1 MMMDRIFSTLQ
12 QKGVLGA
19 MGIGVVAVLI
29 WIEGPV
35 IRIGDFAPFESE
47 INRIIAILII
57 FVGYSIYKLIKFKL
71 DKKKNKEITDDL
83 SESGAAADPNAEQTS
98 EELATL
104 KNTFDEALKELKKSK
119 VGGKKVS
126 SLYQLPWYIIIG
138 PPGSGKTTL
147 LVNSGLRFPLADK
160 MGLSKVQ
167 GIGGTRN
174 CDWWFTDEAVM
185 IDTAGR
191 YTTQDSNEE
200 VDNKAWF
207 GFLDLL
213 KKHRKR
219 RPINGII
226 LAISMEELARQSNVE
241 RERSASAISNRIQEL
256 YERLG
261 VRFPIYL
268 MFTKC
273 DLMAGFME
281 FFGDLDRH
289 DRAQVWG
296 FTFGLQDDPVENF
309 NKEFSSLQDQLETRL
324 VERLQDERDVNR
336 RELIYNFPSQ
346 LSATREGVEEFLQR
360 VFKPSRYTSQ
370 QLLRGVYFTSG
381 TQEGTPFNRIM
392 SQLAHNFSLSRAAT
406 QSQPSK
412 GKSYFI
418 QDLVTKVIFGESGI
432 AGANLKVERLYGWAR
447 KSGLALLIA
456 LPILLNLGW
465 WMSHSNNK
473 SVAAE
478 IDVTSETVEEQ
489 IKKVSPQSSSMLAVL
504 PLLNEARNMPLGYEV
519 RDDSVPFT
527 HEMGLHQGKRLG
539 ENGTIPAYQRIL
551 ENAFL
556 PRLMVRMEQVLKENM
571 TNPDRTY
578 QTLKAYLMLGNPD
591 RMETDFVADWVR
603 RDWDATQSRVLSAE
617 QMDQLSAHLDALLEM
632 DPLTLPFDLDNN
644 LIMTARDMLSRT
656 TLGERIYAVIKSENL
671 HEGKAFT
678 IPSAAGKDGARVF
691 IRSSG
696 TPINQGVPAFF
707 SPEGYHQV
715 YLPAETSI
723 IAEMED
729 ETWIFATEASG
740 SEQVTQTELTNSI
753 RRLYLEDYTDQWV
766 EFLEDVRIRP
776 FSSMAQAAEIL
787 QVITS
792 DDSPLKQFLVNVS
805 NATRLAPEEKVVEEG
820 DDEDSLRDRI
830 GSIFSSETDDS
841 SLLIDPI
848 LVDRSFGSLHKLA
861 ASTEGAPSPLDSL
874 MGDLQELYLY
884 IDQLARSSSDQLLT
898 GLQSQAGTA
907 IRRVRLRGERSPEPV
922 SGWVMLIV
930 NDSNNLVAGGAEATI
945 TAAWAAD
952 VLPFCRQALNGRY
965 PFDNGSE
972 REVQIRDFG
981 AFFMPGGTLDKFFDH
996 YLAEIVDT
1004 TASTWKLK
1012 PKVASNLSIS
1022 GNSLKQ
1028 IQRAKSIQSSFFAG
1042 GGATP
1047 SISFELRPVR
1057 MDPVTTNFML
1067 NINGQSTNY
1076 SHGPLFN
1083 QSFVWPG
1090 DAGLSQVQMQFS
1102 PMSSSGRSGLT
1113 LDGPWAFFRLL
1124 DQSDMTPSSTPE
1136 KFQTKFQLDDRW
1148 VEYEIRANSAFNP
1161 FNLPELRQ
1169 FRCPSKL

>member
-1 MMMDRIFSTLQ
+1 MIGRLMTTAMSY
-12 QKGVLGA
+12 GVFGA
-19 MGIGVVAVLI
+19 LGIGIFALLI
-29 WIEGPV
+29 WYEGEV
-35 IRIGDFAPFESE
+35 LQFGDWAPLRPEL
-47 INRIIAILII
+47 NRIILIVVVIL
-57 FVGYSIYKLIKFKL
+57 VYAAYKGIKFLL
-71 DKKKNKEITDDL
+71 DKRKNKAISDDL
-83 SESGAAADPNAEQTS
+83 SESGDSEDPDQAQSS

-104 KNTFDEALKELKKSK
+104 KNTFDKALKELKKSS

-126 SLYQLPWYIIIG
+126 SIYQLPWYMIIG

-174 CDWWFTDEAVM
+174 CDWWFTDEAIM

-191 YTTQDSNEE
+191 YTTQDSNAA

-241 RERSASAISNRIQEL
+241 RERNASAISNRIQEL

-281 FFGDLDRH
+281 FFGNLDRH
-289 DRAQVWG
+289 ERAQVWG
-296 FTFGLQDDPVENF
+296 FTFGLNDDPIERF
-309 NKEFSSLQDQLETRL
+309 NEEFSVLQNQLESRL
-324 VERLQDERDVNR
+324 VQRLQDERDVNR

-346 LSATREGVEEFLQR
+346 LSAAREGIEEFLQR
-360 VFKPSRYTSQ
+360 VFKPSRFTSK

-406 QSQPSK
+406 QSSPSK
-412 GKSYFI
+412 GKSFFI
-418 QDLVTKVIFGESGI
+418 NDLMTKLIFGESGI
-432 AGANLKVERLYGWAR
+432 AGANLKVERIYGLVR
-447 KSGLALLIA
+447 KSSFALLIA
-456 LPILLNLGW
+456 VPILLNLGW
-465 WMSHSNNK
+465 WMSYSNNK
-473 SVAAE
+473 DVAAE
-478 IDVTSETVEEQ
+478 VDAAVDTVEDS

-504 PLLNEARNMPLGYEV
+504 PLLNDVSTMPLGYAF
-519 RDDSVPFT
+519 RDESPPFSQRL
-527 HEMGLHQGKRLG
+527 GLSQSKRLG
-539 ENGTIPAYQRIL
+539 NNGTIPAYQRVL

-556 PRLMVRMEQVLKENM
+556 PRLMVRMEQVLKESMND
-571 TNPDRTY
+571 PDQAY
-578 QTLKAYLMLGNPD
+578 QVLKAYLMLANPD
-591 RMETDFVADWVR
+591 RMETEFVAEWVR
-603 RDWDATQSRVLSAE
+603 QDWDKTQSRVMSAE
-617 QMDQLSAHLDALLEM
+617 QLEQLNGHLDALLEM

-644 LIMTARDMLSRT
+644 LVMTARDMLSRT

-671 HEGKAFT
+671 NEGKPFT
-678 IPSAAGKDGARVF
+678 IPSAAGRDGARVF

-696 TPINQGVPAFF
+696 LPINQGIPAFF
-707 SPEGYHQV
+707 SPEGYHQM
-715 YLPAETSI
+715 YLPAESRI
-723 IAEMED
+723 ITEMED
-729 ETWIFATEASG
+729 EAWIFATEASG
-740 SEQVTQTELTNSI
+740 SDQVSQSDLINSI
-753 RRLYLEDYTDQWV
+753 RRLYFEDYTDRWV

-776 FSSMAQAAEIL
+776 FSSMAQAADIL
-787 QVITS
+787 QILTG
-792 DDSPLKQFLVNVS
+792 DDSPLRQFLVNVS
-805 NATRLAPEEKVVEEG
+805 NATRLAPEEKVVDEG
-820 DDEDSLRDRI
+820 DDGGSLRDRI
-830 GSIFSSETDDS
+830 SSIFKSSSTDGS
-841 SLLIDPI
+841 ALLDPI
-848 LVDRSFGSLHKLA
+848 LVDQSFASLHKL
-861 ASTEGAPSPLDSL
+861 SESREGAPSPLDNL
-874 MGDLQELYLY
+874 LGDLQELYLY

-907 IRRVRLRGERSPEPV
+907 ITRVRLRGERSPQPV
-922 SGWVMLIV
+922 GQWIMLIV
-930 NDSNNLVAGGAEATI
+930 TDSNNLVAGGAEATI
-945 TAAWAAD
+945 TAAWSAD

-965 PFDNGSE
+965 PFDNAAVN
-972 REVQIRDFG
+972 EVQIRDFG
-981 AFFMPGGTLDKFFDH
+981 AFFMPGGTLDKFFNN
-996 YLAEIVDT
+996 YLADIVDT

-1012 PKVASNLSIS
+1012 PKVA
-1022 GNSLKQ
+1022 GSLKISPASLRQ
-1028 IQRAKSIQSSFFAG
+1028 MQRAKKIQSAFFAG
-1042 GGATP
+1042 GGASP

-1090 DAGLSQVQMQFS
+1090 DAGLSQVQIQFS
-1102 PMSSSGRSGLT
+1102 PLSSNGRSGLT

-1124 DQSDMTPSSTPE
+1124 DTSGMTPSSTPE
-1136 KFQTKFQLDDRW
+1136 KFQTTFQLDDRW

-1161 FNLPELRQ
+1161 FNIPELRE
-1169 FRCPSKL
+1169 FRCPSRL

>member
-1 MMMDRIFSTLQ
+1 MMHKIISFVLS
-12 QKGVLGA
+12 KGLLGA
-19 MGIGVVAVLI
+19 LGVGVVAVLI
-29 WIEGPV
+29 WYQGPL
-35 IRIGDFAPFESE
+35 IRFGDFAPLRSPV
-47 INRIIAILII
+47 NRLIAIIAIVL
-57 FVGYSIYKLIKFKL
+57 VYTLYKLFVAWRN
-71 DKKKNKEITDDL
+71 KKKNNAISTDL
-83 SESGAAADPNAEQTS
+83 AESADSVDPNEAQSS

-104 KNTFDEALKELKKSK
+104 KGTFDEALKELKKSS
-119 VGGKKVS
+119 VGGKKIRS
-126 SLYQLPWYIIIG
+126 IYQLPWYIIIG

-174 CDWWFTDEAVM
+174 CDWWFTDDAVM

-213 KKHRKR
+213 KKHRRR

-226 LAISMEELARQSNVE
+226 LAISMEELARQSNTE
-241 RERSASAISNRIQEL
+241 RERSAAAISNRIQEL

-281 FFGDLDRH
+281 FFGDLDKH

-296 FTFGLQDDPVENF
+296 FTYGLKDDPVENF
-309 NKEFSSLQDQLETRL
+309 NKEFSTLQNQLETRM
-324 VERLQDERDVNR
+324 VDRLQDERDVNR
-336 RELIYNFPSQ
+336 RELIYNFPNQ
-346 LSATREGVEEFLQR
+346 LSATRDSVDEFLQR
-360 VFKPSRYTSQ
+360 VFKPSRYTSN

-392 SQLAHNFSLSRAAT
+392 SQLAHNFSLSRAST
-406 QSQPSK
+406 QSKPSK

-418 QDLVTKVIFGESGI
+418 QDLMTKVIFGESGL
-432 AGANLKVERLYGWAR
+432 AGANLKAERIYGLAK
-447 KSGLALLIA
+447 KSGFALLIA

-473 SVAAE
+473 SVAV
-478 IDVTSETVEEQ
+478 DVDLASETVEDH
-489 IKKVSPQSSSMLAVL
+489 IKKISPQSSSMLAVL
-504 PLLNEARNMPLGYEV
+504 PLLNEARAMPLGYAE
-519 RDDSVPFT
+519 RDNSIPFT

-539 ENGTIPAYQRIL
+539 DNGTIPAYQRIL

-571 TNPDRTY
+571 SNPDQAY
-578 QTLKAYLMLGNPD
+578 QVLKAYLMLGNPD
-591 RMETDFVADWVR
+591 RMDTEFVAEWVR
-603 RDWDATQSRVLSAE
+603 QDWDKTQSRVMSSE
-617 QMDQLSAHLDALLEM
+617 QMEQINEHLDALLEM
-632 DPLTLPFDLDNN
+632 DPLILPFDLDNN

-656 TLGERIYAVIKSENL
+656 TLGERIYAVIKSEHLN
-671 HEGKAFT
+671 EGKAFT
-678 IPSAAGKDGARVF
+678 IPSAAGNDAARVF

-696 TPINQGVPAFF
+696 LPINQGIPAFF

-715 YLPAETSI
+715 YLPAETQV
-723 IAEMED
+723 IADMED
-729 ETWIFATEASG
+729 ETWVFATEAIG
-740 SEQVTQTELTNSI
+740 AEQFTQTELTNSI
-753 RRLYLEDYTDQWV
+753 RRQYFKDYTDHWV
-766 EFLEDVRIRP
+766 EFLEDIRIRP
-776 FSSMAQAAEIL
+776 FSSMTQAAEIL
-787 QVITS
+787 QILTG
-792 DDSPLKQFLVNVS
+792 DDSPLRQLLINVS
-805 NATRLAPEEKVVEEG
+805 NATRLAPEEKVVDEG
-820 DDEDSLRDRI
+820 DDEESLRDRI
-830 GSIFSSETDDS
+830 SSIFTSETQS
-841 SLLIDPI
+841 GLMLLDPI

-861 ASTEGAPSPLDSL
+861 ESKDGAPSPLDNL
-874 MGDLQELYLY
+874 LGDLQELYLY
-884 IDQLARSSSDQLLT
+884 IDQLARSSSDQLLA

-907 IRRVRLRGERSPEPV
+907 ITRVRLRGERSPEPV
-922 SGWVMLIV
+922 SEWIMLIV
-930 NDSNNLVAGGAEATI
+930 TDSNNLVAGGAEATI
-945 TAAWAAD
+945 AAAWAAD

-965 PFDNGSE
+965 PFDNNSE
-972 REVQIRDFG
+972 REVQVRDFG

-1004 TASTWKLK
+1004 TASTWTLK
-1012 PKVASNLSIS
+1012 PKVADSIQIS
-1022 GNSLKQ
+1022 SASLKQ
-1028 IQRAKSIQSSFFAG
+1028 IQRAKRIQSAFFAG
-1042 GGATP
+1042 GGASP

-1090 DAGLSQVQMQFS
+1090 DAGMSQVQMQFS
-1102 PMSSSGRSGLT
+1102 PMSSNGRSGLT
-1113 LDGPWAFFRLL
+1113 LDGPWAFFRML
-1124 DQSDMTPSSTPE
+1124 DDSGMTPSATPE

-1161 FNLPELRQ
+1161 FNLPELRS

>member
-1 MMMDRIFSTLQ
+1 MMSRIISMLLS
-12 QKGVLGA
+12 KGMVVLLGLGVLA
-19 MGIGVVAVLI
+19 MMI
-29 WIEGPV
+29 WYYGPV
-35 IRIGDFAPFESE
+35 IRFGSAAPLASAMV
-47 INRIIAILII
+47 RIIVIVVIFAIW
-57 FVGYSIYKLIKFKL
+57 GLIKLFKAWRE
-71 DKKKNKEITDDL
+71 KKKNAEISDDL
-83 SESGAAADPNAEQTS
+83 SASAESVDPNEAQSS

-104 KNTFDEALKELKKSK
+104 KDTFDEALKALKKSN

-126 SLYQLPWYIIIG
+126 SIYQLPWYIIIG

-160 MGLSKVQ
+160 MGLSKIQ

-174 CDWWFTDEAVM
+174 CDWWFTEEAVM

-213 KKHRKR
+213 KKHRRR

-241 RERSASAISNRIQEL
+241 RERTAASISNRIQEL

-261 VRFPIYL
+261 IQFPIYL

-289 DRAQVWG
+289 DRTQVWG
-296 FTFGLQDDPVENF
+296 FTFGLKDEPIECF
-309 NKEFSSLQDQLETRL
+309 NQEFNNLQNQLETRL
-324 VERLQDERDVNR
+324 VQRLQDERDVNR

-346 LSATREGVEEFLQR
+346 LGATHDSIEEFLQR
-360 VFKPSRYTSQ
+360 VFKPSRYTSKQ
-370 QLLRGVYFTSG
+370 MLRGVYFTSG

-392 SQLAHNFSLSRAAT
+392 SQLAHSFSLSRAAT
-406 QSQPSK
+406 QSSPSK

-418 QDLVTKVIFGESGI
+418 QDLMTKVIFGESGL
-432 AGANLKVERLYGWAR
+432 AGANLKVERLYGLAK

-478 IDVTSETVEEQ
+478 IDLASENVEDQ
-489 IKKVSPQSSSMLAVL
+489 IRRVSPSSASMLAVL
-504 PLLNEARNMPLGYEV
+504 PLLNEAHSMPLGYAY
-519 RDDSVPFT
+519 RDDSAPFS
-527 HEMGLHQGKRLG
+527 HRLGLHQGKRLG
-539 ENGTIPAYQRIL
+539 DNGTIPAYQRIL

-556 PRLMVRMEQVLKENM
+556 PRLMVRMEQVLKESM
-571 TNPDRTY
+571 SNPDQAY
-578 QTLKAYLMLGNPD
+578 QVLKAYLMLGNPD
-591 RMETDFVADWVR
+591 RMDTEFVAEWVR
-603 RDWDATQSRVLSAE
+603 QDWDATQSRIMSAE
-617 QMDQLSAHLDALLEM
+617 QLEQLNGHLDALLEM

-656 TLGERIYAVIKSENL
+656 TLGERIYAVIKSEHL

-678 IPSAAGKDGARVF
+678 VPSAAGKDGARVF

-696 TPINQGVPAFF
+696 LPLTQGVPAFF
-707 SPEGYHQV
+707 SPEGYHQM
-715 YLPAETSI
+715 YLPSEI
-723 IAEMED
+723 RVIAEMED

-740 SEQVTQTELTNSI
+740 AEQATQAELANSI
-753 RRLYLEDYTDQWV
+753 RRQYFEDYSDHWV

-776 FSSMAQAAEIL
+776 FSSMTQAAEIL
-787 QVITS
+787 QILTG
-792 DDSPLKQFLVNVS
+792 DESPLRLFLVNVS
-805 NATRLAPEEKVVEEG
+805 NATRLAPEQKVS
-820 DDEDSLRDRI
+820 DDEDSGVSLRDRI
-830 GSIFSSETDDS
+830 SSIFTSEAADGS
-841 SLLIDPI
+841 MLLDPA
-848 LVDRSFGSLHKLA
+848 LVDRSFASLHKLA
-861 ASTEGAPSPLDSL
+861 ASRDGAPSPLDNL
-874 MGDLQELYLY
+874 LGDLQELYLY

-907 IRRVRLRGERSPEPV
+907 ITRVRLRGERSPEPV
-922 SGWVMLIV
+922 GEWIMLIV
-930 NDSNNLVAGGAEATI
+930 SDSNNLVAGGAEATI
-945 TAAWAAD
+945 TAAWSAD

-965 PFDNGSE
+965 PFDNTAD

-996 YLAEIVDT
+996 YLADIVDT

-1012 PKVASNLSIS
+1012 PKVAGNLKIS
-1022 GNSLKQ
+1022 SSSLKQ
-1028 IQRAKSIQSSFFAG
+1028 LQRAKTIQNAFFSG
-1042 GGATP
+1042 GGASP

-1083 QSFVWPG
+1083 KSFVWPG
-1090 DAGLSQVQMQFS
+1090 EGGLSQVQLQFS
-1102 PMSSSGRSGLT
+1102 PMSGSGRSGVT

-1124 DQSDMTPSSTPE
+1124 EDSGMNPSTTPE

>member
-1 MMMDRIFSTLQ
+1 MMQRIFSAALSR
-12 QKGVLGA
+12 GLLGA
-19 MGIGVVAVLI
+19 TGIGVVAVLI
-29 WIEGPV
+29 WYEGPLLQF
-35 IRIGDFAPFESE
+35 GDFAPLKSE
-47 INRIIAILII
+47 TDRIIAIVILALG
-57 FVGYSIYKLIKFKL
+57 FALYKGFMYWR
-71 DKKKNKEITDDL
+71 DRKKNNAISSDL
-83 SESGAAADPNAEQTS
+83 AASGESVDPNEAQSS

-104 KNTFDEALKELKKSK
+104 KNTFDDALKELKKSS
-119 VGGKKVS
+119 VGGKKIGS
-126 SLYQLPWYIIIG
+126 IYQLPWYIIIG

-174 CDWWFTDEAVM
+174 CDWWFTDDAVM

-213 KKHRKR
+213 KKHRRR

-226 LAISMEELARQSNVE
+226 LAISMEELARQSSVE
-241 RERSASAISNRIQEL
+241 RERSAGAISLRIQEL

-281 FFGDLDRH
+281 YFGDLDRH

-296 FTFGLQDDPVENF
+296 FTFGLNDDPIEQF
-309 NKEFSSLQDQLETRL
+309 DKEFSALQGQLETRM
-324 VERLQDERDVNR
+324 VDRLQNERDVNR

-346 LSATREGVEEFLQR
+346 LSAAREGVNEFLQR
-360 VFKPSRYTSQ
+360 VFKPSRYTSKQ
-370 QLLRGVYFTSG
+370 MLRGVYFTSG

-406 QSQPSK
+406 QSSASK

-418 QDLVTKVIFGESGI
+418 QDLMTKVIFGESGL
-432 AGANLKVERLYGWAR
+432 AGANLKVERIYGMVR
-447 KSGLALLIA
+447 KSALGLLIA
-456 LPILLNLGW
+456 IPILLNLAW

-473 SVAAE
+473 SVAA
-478 IDVTSETVEEQ
+478 DVDIAAEGVEDQ
-489 IKKVSPQSSSMLAVL
+489 IKKVSPQSASMLAIL
-504 PLLNEARNMPLGYEV
+504 PLLNEASEMPLGYAYKDE
-519 RDDSVPFT
+519 SAPFS
-527 HEMGLHQGKRLG
+527 HRFGLHQGKRLG
-539 ENGTIPAYQRIL
+539 DNGTIPAYQRIL

-556 PRLMVRMEQVLKENM
+556 PRLMVRMEQVLKESM
-571 TNPDRTY
+571 TDPDQAY
-578 QTLKAYLMLGNPD
+578 QVLKAYLMLGNPD
-591 RMETDFVADWVR
+591 RMDTEFVADWVR
-603 RDWDATQSRVLSAE
+603 RDWDATQSRVMSGE
-617 QMDQLSAHLDALLEM
+617 QMEQLNGHLDALLEM
-632 DPLTLPFDLDNN
+632 EPITLPFDLDNN
-644 LIMTARDMLSRT
+644 LVMTARDMLSRT
-656 TLGERIYAVIKSENL
+656 TLGERIYAVIKSENIN
-671 HEGKAFT
+671 EGKPFT
-678 IPSAAGKDGARVF
+678 IPSAAGPDAARVF
-691 IRSSG
+691 IRTSG
-696 TPINQGVPAFF
+696 LPLTQGVPALF

-715 YLPAETSI
+715 YLPAETRI
-723 IAEMED
+723 ITEMED
-729 ETWIFATEASG
+729 ETWVFATEASG
-740 SEQVTQTELTNSI
+740 SQQVTQSELTNSI
-753 RRLYLEDYTDQWV
+753 RRLYFEDYTERWV

-787 QVITS
+787 QVLTS
-792 DDSPLKQFLVNVS
+792 DDSPLRMFLVNVS
-805 NATRLAPEEKVVEEG
+805 IATRLVPEQIVT
-820 DDEDSLRDRI
+820 DQEDADASLRDRI
-830 GSIFSSETDDS
+830 SSIFSKEGGDS
-841 SLLIDPI
+841 NALLDPA
-848 LVDRSFGSLHKLA
+848 LVDRSFASLHKLA
-861 ASTEGAPSPLDSL
+861 ASRDGAPSPLDAL
-874 MGDLQELYLY
+874 LGDLQELYLY

-907 IRRVRLRGERSPEPV
+907 ITRVRLRGERSPEPV
-922 SGWVMLIV
+922 GEWVMLIV
-930 NDSNNLVAGGAEATI
+930 TDSNNLVAGGAEATI

-965 PFDNGSE
+965 PFDNAAD

-981 AFFMPGGTLDKFFDH
+981 AFFMPGGTLDKFFEH

-1012 PKVASNLSIS
+1012 PKVADSLQIS
-1022 GNSLKQ
+1022 SSSLRQ
-1028 IQRAKSIQSSFFAG
+1028 LQRAKTIQSAFFSG
-1042 GGATP
+1042 GGANP
-1047 SISFELRPVR
+1047 SISFELRPIR
-1057 MDPVTTNFML
+1057 MDAVATNFML
-1067 NINGQSTNY
+1067 NVNGQSTNY
-1076 SHGPLFN
+1076 SHGPIFN
-1083 QSFVWPG
+1083 QSVVWPG
-1090 DAGLSQVQMQFS
+1090 DAGLSQVQMQFT
-1102 PMSSSGRSGLT
+1102 PMSSNGRSGIT

-1124 DQSDMTPSSTPE
+1124 DQSGMTASNTPE